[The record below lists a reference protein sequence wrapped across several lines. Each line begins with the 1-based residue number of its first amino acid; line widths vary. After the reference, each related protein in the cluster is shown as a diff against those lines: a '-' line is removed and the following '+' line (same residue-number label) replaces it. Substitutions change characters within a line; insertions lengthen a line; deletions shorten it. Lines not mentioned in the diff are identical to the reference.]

1 MSRYKASMSLKKEQI
16 DRLYQGSID
25 MHVHVA
31 PDPDWDRR
39 LDTYETAQAAEAG
52 GMRAFVAKSFYY
64 PTTTEARIVTNR
76 MEQVQ
81 AVGSVT
87 IGYGTTGGRSMRRKQ
102 SNIMQKLDVRWSGFR
117 LLMPCTAEKGSA
129 EREASR
135 FWMSMVN

>member
-87 IGYGTTGGRSMRRKQ
+87 IGYGTTGG
-102 SNIMQKLDVRWSGFR
+102 LEYA
-117 LLMPCTAEKGSA
+117 AETI
-129 EREASR
+129 EH
-135 FWMSMVN
+135 WM